1 MYLHFPSLL
10 SEVHDVVQVQS
21 TLQICPGIGS
31 RRRMALGRSGRVG
44 DPWFI
49 STSAWQKLRNRDWFG
64 SPEHSRPPEMEN
76 VTPPL
81 LKALKLQSCETNI
94 ASTGWG
100 AEPGCRSGRPFHHL
114 AKKPPK
120 RRLDMGEYS
129 SQ

>member
-49 STSAWQKLRNRDWFG
+49 STSAWQKLRNRKTGLGEIHDLQGW
-64 SPEHSRPPEMEN
+64 HY
-76 VTPPL
+76 PPL
-81 LKALKLQSCETNI
+81 LKAKLQSCETNI
-94 ASTGWG
+94 TSIGWG